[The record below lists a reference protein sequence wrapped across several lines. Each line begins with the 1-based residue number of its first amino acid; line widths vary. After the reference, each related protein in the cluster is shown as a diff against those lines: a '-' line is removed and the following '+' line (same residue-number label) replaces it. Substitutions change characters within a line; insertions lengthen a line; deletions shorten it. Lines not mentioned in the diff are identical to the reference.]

1 MGRPKQL
8 LPLGDKTVIRHCID
22 NIIGAGIEDT
32 IVVVNPQG
40 AGSIK
45 TFKKLPIRFVIN
57 PSPRSEMVESVRLG
71 LRSLGGSPSGVLLCL
86 ADHPLASAST
96 MRSLVDEH
104 YACCDK
110 IIIPVYHGKRG
121 HPTLFPRNIISEVL
135 SGPTLRDVI
144 RKDPG
149 RLRLVGVS
157 DEGVVL
163 DMDTR
168 EDYEQMLK
176 RIHAS

>member
-8 LPLGDKTVIRHCID
+8 LPLGNKTVIRHCID
-22 NIIGAGIEDT
+22 NIIAAGIEDT
-32 IVVVNPQG
+32 VVVVNPQG

-71 LRSLGGSPSGVLLCL
+71 LRSLSDLPSAVLLCL

-96 MRSLVDEH
+96 MRSLVHEH
-104 YACCDK
+104 YAFCDK
-110 IIIPVYHGKRG
+110 IIIPVCHGKRG
-121 HPTLFPRNIISEVL
+121 HPTLFPRNVINEVL
-135 SGPTLRDVI
+135 SGLTLRDVI
-144 RKDPG
+144 RKDSG
-149 RLRLVGVS
+149 RIRLVDVS
-157 DEGVVL
+157 DEGGVV
-163 DMDTR
+163 DMDPR

-176 RIHAS
+176 RIHAA